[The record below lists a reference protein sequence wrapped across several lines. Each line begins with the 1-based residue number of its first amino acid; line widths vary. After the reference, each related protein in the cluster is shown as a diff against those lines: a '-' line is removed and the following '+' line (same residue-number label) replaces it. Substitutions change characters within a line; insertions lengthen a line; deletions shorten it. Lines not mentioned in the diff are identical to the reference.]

1 MEEGK
6 EFNNEAPYVDLPGLL
21 APAHGPCSA
30 N

>member
-1 MEEGK
+1 MDEGK
-6 EFNNEAPYVDLPGLL
+6 EFNNEATYVDLRGLL